1 MSTETLIRN
10 RSITRN
16 AALILLATFAG
27 LIWAGDYSF
36 DERVVTLR
44 YLLFALSGL
53 IAFITPYLLFP
64 DPGVTLVQLANLTK
78 GRLIKYIV
86 SRYITWQWPLLLLIA
101 SIILGDTQAPF
112 SEFSNKLLYAFYG
125 VFLFVGLN
133 LISLSRYLRS
143 GSDSQF
149 WQESEKG
156 LRIRKQVA
164 DYMKYPLDP
173 GSIPSMINT
182 IAVSVTGMMAVVAGA
197 FLGEMY
203 GSTVELLTAA
213 AVLILGLISFVK
225 LRVQTALHYYATNAF
240 YNEFFNS
247 GSGDES
253 TVERRKADQLWW
265 VPFELRAGVWQFLQ
279 QIDRKI
285 PAGRAVLAGHFLIWF
300 VAYQRPGEEF
310 ITVLWIIFSVVHH
323 LFILLTMQ
331 KSMAPNWLLRWIDSP
346 FNWFLIRFWM
356 QLRWLV
362 PLFVSM
368 NAQLFVFGYPKLP
381 DQLTVMVF
389 YLLSGALLSA
399 AGVFRMKRSV
409 Q

>member
-1 MSTETLIRN
+1 MIRN
-10 RSITRN
+10 RSKILHATVF
-16 AALILLATFAG
+16 LLAILAG

-36 DERVVTLR
+36 NDRVITLR

-53 IAFITPYLLFP
+53 AAFIIPYLLFP
-64 DPGVTLVQLANLTK
+64 DPVVTLVQLANLNK
-78 GRLIKYIV
+78 GRLIRHIV
-86 SRYITWQWPLLLLIA
+86 SGYMIWQWPLLMLIA
-101 SIILGDTQAPF
+101 SIILCDIQAPF
-112 SEFSNKLLYAFYG
+112 GGLQEKLLYALYG
-125 VFLFVGLN
+125 IFLYVGLN
-133 LISLSRYLRS
+133 LLSLSRYLRS

-149 WQESEKG
+149 WQESDKG

-182 IAVSVTGMMAVVAGA
+182 IAISVTGMLAVVAGA
-197 FLGEMY
+197 FLGDLY
-203 GSTVELLTAA
+203 GGPGELAIGT
-213 AVLILGLISFVK
+213 AVLFIGLISFSQ
-225 LRVQTALHYYATNAF
+225 LRIKTDRHYYATNAF
-240 YNEFFNS
+240 FNEFFDS
-247 GSGDES
+247 GTGNES

-265 VPFELRAGVWQFLQ
+265 VPLGLRAGVWQFLQ

-285 PAGRAVLAGHFLIWF
+285 PAGRAVMAGHFFIWF

-331 KSMAPNWLLRWIDSP
+331 KSMAPQWLLRWIDSA

-356 QLRWLV
+356 QLRWLL
-362 PLFVSM
+362 PLFISM
-368 NAQLFVFGYPKLP
+368 NAQLFVFGYPEFS
-381 DQLTVMVF
+381 DQLMVMAF

-399 AGVFRMKRSV
+399 AGVIRMKNSV